1 MTDQIYQHEE
11 LDEFGE
17 LVSLDQ
23 HFKLL
28 TRFFCCYTPHPED
41 IEYLEWDSYRAED
54 YWNGVSNCFFVAAS
68 IDRVETYPGVI
79 DNAGSWCSSAA
90 EYDDRKGDF
99 IAQYVKEA
107 TRYMWLWIAFEE
119 ISKKLC
125 PNNNLEHRTSRVANY
140 LRNANWVEPGE
151 IKRFCELFVKEGP
164 PSVIKTA
171 MEKAIKSQEH
181 SFLFIHLCR
190 EMRNHMTHC
199 SIANIEPDEDHDE
212 NDERVAQLKITSRLG
227 LLMIQEILVTYLRQ
241 SPAITEENEDGEFTF
256 NEILSGVKLWQAAK
270 VLHLKDPSIVLC
282 RNQTDW
288 VTDLEDLQGHAS
300 V

>member
-90 EYDDRKGDF
+90 EYDERKGNF

-107 TRYMWLWIAFEE
+107 TRYMWLWLAFEE
-119 ISKKLC
+119 INKKLC
-125 PNNNLEHRTSRVANY
+125 SNNKSIHPTNRVDNY
-140 LRNANWVEPGE
+140 LHNANWVEPSE
-151 IKRFCELFVKEGP
+151 IKKFCELFVKEGP
-164 PSVIKTA
+164 PSVI
-171 MEKAIKSQEH
+171 EKAIEKVRKSREH

-199 SIANIEPDEDHDE
+199 SVANIEPDEDHDA
-212 NDERVAQLKITSRLG
+212 NDERVAQLRNRIQAWSIDDSRDTCDLSSA
-227 LLMIQEILVTYLRQ
+227 VTCNHRGGRGQRIYI
-241 SPAITEENEDGEFTF
+241 S
-256 NEILSGVKLWQAAK
+256 
-270 VLHLKDPSIVLC
+270 
-282 RNQTDW
+282 
-288 VTDLEDLQGHAS
+288 
-300 V
+300 